1 MRSGTCS
8 ARLSPDYDDPADD
21 VPPLQPPSL
30 TDLTALKSI
39 VGLGGFL
46 EAAADV
52 EPFLVDFR
60 KLYHGRSPLV
70 LLPSSTEQVSNIL
83 AYCHAHDIAV
93 VPHGGNTSY
102 CGGPVPDESGGQVVV
117 GLRRLNKVRA
127 VDPLNYSMTVEA
139 GCVLAA
145 VQAAADR
152 ADRLFPLSLGSE
164 GSCQI
169 GGNLSTNAGG
179 TAVLRYGMAR
189 ELVFGLEVVL
199 ADGRV
204 LDTLRT
210 LRKDNTGYDLKSLFL
225 GAEGTLGIIT
235 AACLK
240 LFPRPAAYATAMIA
254 VPDVASAVALLAR
267 LRAASGDRVS
277 TFELIPRFG
286 IELTTRHIAGVT
298 DPFDKAYSWY
308 VLAELTSARAED
320 DLNATLEAA
329 LATAMEQGQALD
341 AVVATSLTQRDA
353 LWRIR
358 ETIPEAQTH
367 EGASIKHDVS
377 VPVAALPEFV
387 ARASAWI
394 AEKLPDARLLPYG
407 HVGDGNLH
415 FNLSQPVGG
424 SSAAFLAQRIE
435 IQRAIYD
442 LALSMR
448 GSFSAEHGI
457 GRYKV
462 TELEHYRGAVELDLM
477 RTLKRALD
485 PKGILNP
492 GKVLRV

>member
-1 MRSGTCS
+1 LPTS
-8 ARLSPDYDDPADD
+8 A
-21 VPPLQPPSL
+21 
-30 TDLTALKSI
+30 DLAALKAI
-39 VGLGGFL
+39 AGPGGFL
-46 EAAADV
+46 DSAADV

-60 KLYHGRSPLV
+60 KLYHGQSPLV
-70 LLPSSTEQVSNIL
+70 LLPSSTEQVSKIL
-83 AYCHAHDIAV
+83 AYCHEHDIGV
-93 VPHGGNTSY
+93 VPHAGNTSY
-102 CGGPVPDESGGQVVV
+102 CGGPVPDESGSQIV
-117 GLRRLNKVRA
+117 LAMRRLNRIRA
-127 VDPLNYSMTVEA
+127 LEPLNYSMTVEA

-145 VQAAADR
+145 VQEAADR

-189 ELVFGLEVVL
+189 DLVLGLEVVL

-204 LDTLRT
+204 LDTLRS
-210 LRKDNTGYDLKSLFL
+210 LRKDNTGYDLKALFL
-225 GAEGTLGIIT
+225 GSEGTLGVIT

-240 LFPRPAAYATAMIA
+240 LFPKPVVNATALVA
-254 VPDVASAVALLAR
+254 VPDVSQAVALLAS

-277 TFELIPRFG
+277 TFELIPR
-286 IELTTRHIAGVT
+286 IALDLTKRHIAGVS
-298 DPFDKAYSWY
+298 DPLERTYSWY
-308 VLAELTSARAED
+308 VLAELTSARAGD

-329 LATAMEQGQALD
+329 LAGAIDAGLALD
-341 AVVATSLTQRDA
+341 AAIASSLAQRDA

-358 ETIPEAQTH
+358 ESIPEAQTH
-367 EGASIKHDVS
+367 EGASIKHDVC

-387 ARASAWI
+387 ARASAWVTRNV
-394 AEKLPDARLLPYG
+394 PDARLVAYG

-415 FNLSQPVGG
+415 FNLSQPAGG
-424 SSAAFLAQRIE
+424 SAEKFMARRAE

-462 TELEHYRGAVELDLM
+462 DELERYRSTVELDVM

-492 GKVLRV
+492 GKVLRAQSKS

>member
-1 MRSGTCS
+1 
-8 ARLSPDYDDPADD
+8 
-21 VPPLQPPSL
+21 
-30 TDLTALKSI
+30 
-39 VGLGGFL
+39 
-46 EAAADV
+46 
-52 EPFLVDFR
+52 
-60 KLYHGRSPLV
+60 
-70 LLPSSTEQVSNIL
+70 
-83 AYCHAHDIAV
+83 
-93 VPHGGNTSY
+93 
-102 CGGPVPDESGGQVVV
+102 
-117 GLRRLNKVRA
+117 
-127 VDPLNYSMTVEA
+127 
-139 GCVLAA
+139 
-145 VQAAADR
+145 
-152 ADRLFPLSLGSE
+152 
-164 GSCQI
+164 
-169 GGNLSTNAGG
+169 
-179 TAVLRYGMAR
+179 
-189 ELVFGLEVVL
+189 
-199 ADGRV
+199 
-204 LDTLRT
+204 
-210 LRKDNTGYDLKSLFL
+210 
-225 GAEGTLGIIT
+225 
-235 AACLK
+235 
-240 LFPRPAAYATAMIA
+240 MIA

-308 VLAELTSARAED
+308 VLAELTSARGED
-320 DLNATLEAA
+320 DLNATLEGT
-329 LATAMEQGQALD
+329 LATAIEQGQALD

-353 LWRIR
+353 LWRMR

-387 ARASAWI
+387 ARACAWVTTNV
-394 AEKLPDARLLPYG
+394 PDARLLPYG

-462 TELEHYRGAVELDLM
+462 TELEHYRSAVELDLM

>member
-1 MRSGTCS
+1 
-8 ARLSPDYDDPADD
+8 
-21 VPPLQPPSL
+21 
-30 TDLTALKSI
+30 
-39 VGLGGFL
+39 
-46 EAAADV
+46 
-52 EPFLVDFR
+52 
-60 KLYHGRSPLV
+60 
-70 LLPSSTEQVSNIL
+70 
-83 AYCHAHDIAV
+83 
-93 VPHGGNTSY
+93 
-102 CGGPVPDESGGQVVV
+102 
-117 GLRRLNKVRA
+117 
-127 VDPLNYSMTVEA
+127 MTVEA

-145 VQAAADR
+145 VQEAADR

-189 ELVFGLEVVL
+189 DLVLGLEVVL

-204 LDTLRT
+204 LDTLRS
-210 LRKDNTGYDLKSLFL
+210 LRKDNTGYDLKALFL
-225 GAEGTLGIIT
+225 GSEGTLGVIT

-240 LFPRPAAYATAMIA
+240 LFPKPVVNATALVA
-254 VPDVASAVALLAR
+254 VPDVSQAVALLAS

-277 TFELIPRFG
+277 TFELIPR
-286 IELTTRHIAGVT
+286 IALDLTKRHIAGVS
-298 DPFDKAYSWY
+298 DPLERTYSWY
-308 VLAELTSARAED
+308 VLAELTSARAGD

-329 LATAMEQGQALD
+329 LAGAIDAGLALD
-341 AVVATSLTQRDA
+341 AAIASSLAQRDA

-358 ETIPEAQTH
+358 ESIPEAQTH
-367 EGASIKHDVS
+367 EGASIKHDVC

-387 ARASAWI
+387 ARASAWVTRNV
-394 AEKLPDARLLPYG
+394 PDARLVAYG

-415 FNLSQPVGG
+415 FNLSQPAGG
-424 SSAAFLAQRIE
+424 SAEKFMARRAE

-462 TELEHYRGAVELDLM
+462 DELERYRSTVELDVM

-492 GKVLRV
+492 GKVLRAQSKS

>member
-1 MRSGTCS
+1 MP
-8 ARLSPDYDDPADD
+8 RLH
-21 VPPLQPPSL
+21 PPTPV
-30 TDLTALKSI
+30 DLTALKSV
-39 VGLGGFL
+39 VGPGGFL
-46 EAAADV
+46 DSAADV

-60 KLYHGRSPLV
+60 KIYHGRSPLV
-70 LLPSSTEQVSNIL
+70 LLPSSTEQVSQLL
-83 AYCHAHDIAV
+83 AYCHEQDIGV
-93 VPHGGNTSY
+93 VAQAGNTSY
-102 CGGPVPDESGGQVVV
+102 CGGAVPDESGAQIVL
-117 GLRRLNKVRA
+117 GLRRLNKLRA
-127 VDPLNYSMTVEA
+127 MEPLNYSMTVEA

-145 VQAAADR
+145 VQVAADR
-152 ADRLFPLSLGSE
+152 ADRLFPLRLGSE

-179 TAVLRYGMAR
+179 MAVLRYGMAR
-189 ELVFGLEVVL
+189 DLVLGLEVVL

-225 GAEGTLGIIT
+225 GSEGTLGIIT

-240 LFPRPAAYATAMIA
+240 LFPKPQAYATAMIA
-254 VPDVASAVALLAR
+254 VPDAAGAVALLST
-267 LRAASGDRVS
+267 LRAACDDRLS
-277 TFELIPRFG
+277 TFELLPRFG

-298 DPFDKAYSWY
+298 DPFNKAYSWY
-308 VLAELTSARAED
+308 VLAELTSARAD
-320 DLNATLEAA
+320 DDVNATLDATLEAA
-329 LATAMEQGQALD
+329 LEAAMEKGQALN
-341 AVVATSLTQRDA
+341 AIVATSLAQREA

-358 ETIPEAQTH
+358 ESIPEAQTH

-387 ARASAWI
+387 ARGSAWV
-394 AEKLPDARLLPYG
+394 AKNLPTARLMAYG

-415 FNLSQPVGG
+415 FNVSQPAGG
-424 SSAAFLAQRIE
+424 SATAFLAQRRE

-442 LALSMR
+442 LAASMR

-457 GRYKV
+457 GRAKV
-462 TELEHYRGAVELDLM
+462 GELEHYRSAVELDVM
-477 RTLKRALD
+477 RALKRTLD

-492 GKVLRV
+492 GKVLKAQ

>member
-1 MRSGTCS
+1 LPTS
-8 ARLSPDYDDPADD
+8 A
-21 VPPLQPPSL
+21 
-30 TDLTALKSI
+30 DLDALKSI
-39 VGLGGFL
+39 VGPAGYLD
-46 EAAADV
+46 AAADIA
-52 EPFLVDFR
+52 PFLVDFR
-60 KLYHGRSPLV
+60 KLYHGKSATV
-70 LLPSSTEQVSNIL
+70 LLPSSTEQVSKIL
-83 AYCHAHDIAV
+83 AYCHAHDIGV
-93 VPHGGNTSY
+93 VPHAGNTSY
-102 CGGPVPDESGGQVVV
+102 CGGAVPDESGSQIVLA
-117 GLRRLNKVRA
+117 LRRLNKVRA
-127 VDPLNYSMTVEA
+127 VEPLNYSMTVEA
-139 GCVLAA
+139 GCVLAT
-145 VQAAADR
+145 VQEAAER

-189 ELVFGLEVVL
+189 DLVLGLEVVL

-225 GAEGTLGIIT
+225 GSEGTLGVIT

-240 LFPRPAAYATAMIA
+240 LFPKPAAYATALIA
-254 VPDVASAVALLAR
+254 VPDVAKAVALLAS
-267 LRAASGDRVS
+267 LRAASGDRVT
-277 TFELIPRFG
+277 TFELIPRIG
-286 IELTTRHIAGVT
+286 IDLTTRHIAGVS
-298 DPFDKAYSWY
+298 DPLDRKYSWY
-308 VLAELTSARAED
+308 VLAELTSARAGD

-329 LATAMEQGQALD
+329 LADAIDQGQALD
-341 AVVATSLTQRDA
+341 AVIAASLAQRDA

-358 ETIPEAQTH
+358 ESIPEAQTH

-387 ARASAWI
+387 ARASAWV
-394 AEKLPDARLLPYG
+394 AKNVPDARLVAYG

-415 FNLSQPVGG
+415 FNVSQPAGG
-424 SSAAFLAQRIE
+424 SAEAFMARRAD
-435 IQRAIYD
+435 IQRAIFD
-442 LALSMR
+442 LAVSMG

-462 TELEHYRGAVELDLM
+462 GELEHYRGGVELEVM
-477 RTLKRALD
+477 CAMKRALD

-492 GKVLRV
+492 GKVLRA

>member
-1 MRSGTCS
+1 MP
-8 ARLSPDYDDPADD
+8 RLH
-21 VPPLQPPSL
+21 PPTPV
-30 TDLTALKSI
+30 DLTALKSV
-39 VGLGGFL
+39 VGPGGFL
-46 EAAADV
+46 DSAADV

-60 KLYHGRSPLV
+60 KIYHGRSPLV
-70 LLPSSTEQVSNIL
+70 LLPSSTEQVSQLL
-83 AYCHAHDIAV
+83 AYCHEHDIGV
-93 VPHGGNTSY
+93 VAQAGNTSY
-102 CGGPVPDESGGQVVV
+102 CGGAVPDESGTQIVL
-117 GLRRLNKVRA
+117 GLRRLNKLRA
-127 VDPLNYSMTVEA
+127 MEPLNYSMTVEA

-145 VQAAADR
+145 VQVAADR
-152 ADRLFPLSLGSE
+152 ADRLFPLRLGSE

-179 TAVLRYGMAR
+179 MAVLRYGMAR
-189 ELVFGLEVVL
+189 DLVLGLEVVL

-225 GAEGTLGIIT
+225 GSEGTLGIIT

-240 LFPRPAAYATAMIA
+240 LFPKPQAYATAMIA
-254 VPDVASAVALLAR
+254 VPDAAGAVALLST
-267 LRAASGDRVS
+267 LRAACDDRLS
-277 TFELIPRFG
+277 TFELLPRFG

-298 DPFDKAYSWY
+298 DPFNKAYSWY
-308 VLAELTSARAED
+308 VLAELTSARAD
-320 DLNATLEAA
+320 DDVNATLDATLEAA
-329 LATAMEQGQALD
+329 LEAAMEKGQALN
-341 AVVATSLTQRDA
+341 AIVATSLAQREA

-358 ETIPEAQTH
+358 ESIPEAQTH

-387 ARASAWI
+387 ARGSAWV
-394 AEKLPDARLLPYG
+394 AKNLPTARLMAYG

-415 FNLSQPVGG
+415 FNVSQPAGG
-424 SSAAFLAQRIE
+424 SATAFLAQRRE

-442 LALSMR
+442 LAASMR

-457 GRYKV
+457 GRAKV
-462 TELEHYRGAVELDLM
+462 GELEHYRSAVELDVM
-477 RTLKRALD
+477 RALKRTLD

-492 GKVLRV
+492 GKVLKAQ

>member
-1 MRSGTCS
+1 M
-8 ARLSPDYDDPADD
+8 
-21 VPPLQPPSL
+21 PPLQPPSPA
-30 TDLTALKSI
+30 DLTALKSI
-39 VGLGGFL
+39 VGPGGFL
-46 EAAADV
+46 EAAADI

-60 KLYHGRSPLV
+60 RLYHGRSPLV
-70 LLPSSTEQVSNIL
+70 LLPSGTEQVSKVL
-83 AYCHAHDIAV
+83 AYCHAHDIGV

-102 CGGPVPDESGGQVVV
+102 CGGPVPDESGAQVVI

-127 VDPLNYSMTVEA
+127 VDPLNYSLTVDA

-169 GGNLSTNAGG
+169 GGNLATNAGG
-179 TAVLRYGMAR
+179 TAVLRYGMTR

-225 GAEGTLGIIT
+225 GSEGTLGIIT

-240 LFPRPAAYATAMIA
+240 LFPKPAVYATAMIA
-254 VPDVASAVALLAR
+254 LPDVACAVALLAS

-298 DPFDKAYSWY
+298 DPFGKAYPWY
-308 VLAELTSARAED
+308 VLAELTSTRDDE
-320 DLNATLEAA
+320 DLNAMLEAA
-329 LATAMEQGQALD
+329 LAAAMDQGQALN
-341 AVVATSLTQRDA
+341 AVVAASLAQRDS

-367 EGASIKHDVS
+367 AGASIKHDVS

-387 ARASAWI
+387 AKGSAWV
-394 AEKLPDARLLPYG
+394 AKNVPDARLMSYG

-415 FNLSQPVGG
+415 FNLSQPAGG
-424 SSAAFLAQRIE
+424 SAPAFLEKRIE

-442 LALSMR
+442 LVLSMR

-462 TELEHYRGAVELDLM
+462 GELERYRSSVELDLM
-477 RTLKRALD
+477 HTLKRALD

>member
-1 MRSGTCS
+1 MP
-8 ARLSPDYDDPADD
+8 RLH
-21 VPPLQPPSL
+21 PP
-30 TDLTALKSI
+30 TAVDLTALKSV
-39 VGLGGFL
+39 VGPGGFL
-46 EAAADV
+46 DSAADV

-60 KLYHGRSPLV
+60 KIYHGRSPLV
-70 LLPSSTEQVSNIL
+70 LLPSSTEQVSQLL
-83 AYCHAHDIAV
+83 AYCHEQDIGV
-93 VPHGGNTSY
+93 VAQAGNTSY
-102 CGGPVPDESGGQVVV
+102 CGGAVPDESGTQIVL
-117 GLRRLNKVRA
+117 GLRRLNKLRA
-127 VDPLNYSMTVEA
+127 MEPLNYSMTVEA

-145 VQAAADR
+145 VQVAADR
-152 ADRLFPLSLGSE
+152 ADRLFPLRLGSE

-179 TAVLRYGMAR
+179 MAVLRYGMAR
-189 ELVFGLEVVL
+189 DLVLGLEVVL

-225 GAEGTLGIIT
+225 GSEGTLGIIT

-240 LFPRPAAYATAMIA
+240 LFPKPQAYATAMIA
-254 VPDVASAVALLAR
+254 VPDAAGAVALLST
-267 LRAASGDRVS
+267 LRAACDDRLS
-277 TFELIPRFG
+277 TFELLPRFG

-298 DPFDKAYSWY
+298 DPFNKAYSWY
-308 VLAELTSARAED
+308 VLAELTSARAD
-320 DLNATLEAA
+320 DDVNATLDATLEAA
-329 LATAMEQGQALD
+329 LEAAMEKGQALN
-341 AVVATSLTQRDA
+341 AIVATSLAQREA

-358 ETIPEAQTH
+358 ESIPEAQTH

-387 ARASAWI
+387 ARGSAWV
-394 AEKLPDARLLPYG
+394 AKNLPTARLMAYG

-415 FNLSQPVGG
+415 FNVSQPAGG
-424 SSAAFLAQRIE
+424 SATAFLAQRRE

-442 LALSMR
+442 LAASMR

-457 GRYKV
+457 GRAKV
-462 TELEHYRGAVELDLM
+462 GELEHYRSAVELDVM
-477 RTLKRALD
+477 RALKRTLD

-492 GKVLRV
+492 GKVLKAQ